1 MEPPP
6 TPATGG
12 IVPKPQPAGIK
23 KVFRTLGQHWLYISV
38 AIFLSVLNII
48 MGVGVLSYV
57 HPKKTRISIFLVS
70 YVLYSSWVI
79 TAIIFG
85 IVCFG
90 MICGLGHFASLC
102 YLLQRSKDEFSDL
115 TIADTAYSVGV
126 MLLFA
131 IAGLAY
137 TAELPS
143 RCYSGPN
150 ERFLA
155 IGRPCCNVL
164 TVLAGSNWLGFL
176 LLVLVSIMIFV
187 SARRAAALAQ
197 EPPPVFPSGAEA
209 PVMRWLDRNDPFLAS
224 SERRGPAV

>member
-1 MEPPP
+1 MEMEIPP
-6 TPATGG
+6 TPVTGG
-12 IVPKPQPAGIK
+12 MVPKPQPTGIK
-23 KVFRTLGQHWLYISV
+23 KVFRTLVQHWPYISA

-48 MGVGVLSYV
+48 MGVGLLSYV
-57 HPKKTRISIFLVS
+57 KPKKTP
-70 YVLYSSWVI
+70 
-79 TAIIFG
+79 IIFG

-115 TIADTAYSVGV
+115 TMIDAAYSVGV

-131 IAGLAY
+131 IAGTAY
-137 TAELPS
+137 TVELPS

-150 ERFLA
+150 EKFLA
-155 IGRPCCNVL
+155 IGRKSCNVL

-176 LLVLVSIMIFV
+176 LLILVSIMIFV
-187 SARRAAALAQ
+187 SARRAARLAQ

-209 PVMRWLDRNDPFLAS
+209 PVMRWLDRNDPFLAT
-224 SERRGPAV
+224 SERRGPQAAV